1 MFEIMKKIVKINTAK
16 LILFASLFY
25 MASAV
30 IVYLL
35 EPDNFK
41 NPFIAFWWVMTTV
54 TTIGYGDYVPQT
66 VPGMLYGIFLYITGI
81 GLIGIILGKVVDFF
95 TYYGRL
101 KMEGKLDYAG
111 KDHFLIIGWSRS
123 VEKTIEEILLSRDI
137 KTDVVLIDSLK
148 EAPFKHER
156 FHYIQGDP
164 TDKKVLQKAGIDKS
178 RSVSIFA
185 SGNHS
190 DILMDGKTLLIA
202 SSIERY
208 AIEKDINVYTIVE
221 IVNQNHVDMFMHA
234 GVNEFVLS
242 NEGFPHL
249 MAKALLNHGST
260 RLFMELLNHTYGE
273 NIWEIKPSASWKTYR
288 DAFESLREKG
298 ANLIAEGSD
307 FSIVRRLDEAIPP
320 NASLYIITDQKT
332 YDSLD
337 VEKL

>member
-1 MFEIMKKIVKINTAK
+1 MFEIMRKIIKINTAK
-16 LILFASLFY
+16 LILFSSIFY
-25 MASAV
+25 VASAF

-41 NPFIAFWWVMTTV
+41 SPFIAFWWVMTTV
-54 TTIGYGDYVPQT
+54 TTIGYGDYVPRT
-66 VPGMLYGIFLYITGI
+66 VPGMLYGIFLYLFGI
-81 GLIGIILGKVVDFF
+81 GLIGIILGKIVDFF

-101 KMEGKLDYAG
+101 KMEGKLDYTG

-123 VEKTIEEILLSRDI
+123 VQQTIEEILLSLDV
-137 KTDVVLIDSLK
+137 TSDVVLIDSLK

-164 TDKKVLQKAGIDKS
+164 TDKKILRKAGIDKT

-185 SGNHS
+185 SGNYS
-190 DILMDGKTLLIA
+190 DVLMDGKTLLVA

-208 AIEKDINVYTIVE
+208 AVENEVDIYTIAE
-221 IVNQNHVDMFMHA
+221 IVNQNHVEMFMHA

-288 DAFESLREKG
+288 DAFDSLRERG

-307 FSIVRRLDEAIPP
+307 FSIVRRLDEAIP
-320 NASLYIITDQKT
+320 ADARLYIITDQKT

-337 VEKL
+337 VEKI

>member
-16 LILFASLFY
+16 LLLYTSVFY
-25 MASAV
+25 ITSAFV
-30 IVYLL
+30 IYFL

-41 NPFIAFWWVMTTV
+41 NPLIAFWWVMTTV
-54 TTIGYGDYVPQT
+54 TTIGYGDYVPLT
-66 VPGMLYGIFLYITGI
+66 APGMMYGIFLYLIGI

-101 KMEGKLDYAG
+101 KMEGKLDYTG

-123 VEKTIEEILLSRDI
+123 VQKTIEEILLSRDI
-137 KTDVVLIDSLK
+137 KTDVVLLDSLK
-148 EAPFKHER
+148 EAPFKHDR
-156 FHYIQGDP
+156 FHYVQGDP
-164 TDKKVLQKAGIDKS
+164 TDQKVLKKAGIEKA

-185 SGNHS
+185 SGDHS

-208 AIEKDINVYTIVE
+208 AVEKDIKIYTIVE
-221 IVNQNHVDMFMHA
+221 IVKQNHVDLFMHA

-273 NIWEIKPSASWKTYR
+273 NIWEIKSSPSWTTYR
-288 DAFESLREKG
+288 DAFVALREHG

-307 FSIVRRLDEAIPP
+307 FGIVRKLDDPIPT
-320 NASLYIITDQKT
+320 NARLYIITDQKT
-332 YDSLD
+332 FESLD
-337 VEKL
+337 VEKI

>member
-1 MFEIMKKIVKINTAK
+1 MKKIVKINTAK
-16 LILFASLFY
+16 LIVFASLFY
-25 MASAV
+25 MMSAV

-54 TTIGYGDYVPQT
+54 TTIGYGDYVPRT
-66 VPGMLYGIFLYITGI
+66 IPGMLYGIFLYLFGI

-101 KMEGKLDYAG
+101 KMEGKLDYTG

-123 VEKTIEEILLSRDI
+123 VQKTIEEILLSRDI
-137 KTDVVLIDSLK
+137 KTDVVLVDSLK

-164 TDKKVLQKAGIDKS
+164 TDKKVLQNAGIDKA

-208 AIEKDINVYTIVE
+208 AVEKDIKIYTIVE

-288 DAFESLREKG
+288 DAFESLRESG

-307 FSIVRRLDEAIPP
+307 FSIVRRLDEMIPP
-320 NASLYIITDQKT
+320 DARLYIITDQKT
-332 YDSLD
+332 YDSLE
-337 VEKL
+337 VEKT

>member
-1 MFEIMKKIVKINTAK
+1 MFEIMRKIIKINTAK
-16 LILFASLFY
+16 LILFSSIFY
-25 MASAV
+25 VASAF

-41 NPFIAFWWVMTTV
+41 SPFIAFWWVMTTV
-54 TTIGYGDYVPQT
+54 TTIGYGDYVPRT
-66 VPGMLYGIFLYITGI
+66 VPGMIYGIFLYLFGI
-81 GLIGIILGKVVDFF
+81 GLIGIILGKIVDFF

-101 KMEGKLDYAG
+101 KMEGKLDYTG

-123 VEKTIEEILLSRDI
+123 VQQTIEEILLSLDV
-137 KTDVVLIDSLK
+137 TSDVVLIDSLK

-164 TDKKVLQKAGIDKS
+164 TDKKILRKAGIDKT

-185 SGNHS
+185 SGNYS
-190 DILMDGKTLLIA
+190 DVLMDGKTLLVA

-208 AIEKDINVYTIVE
+208 AVENEVDIYTIAE
-221 IVNQNHVDMFMHA
+221 IVNQNHVEMFMHA

-288 DAFESLREKG
+288 DAFDSLRERG

-307 FSIVRRLDEAIPP
+307 FSIVRRLDEAIP
-320 NASLYIITDQKT
+320 ADARLYIITDQKT
-332 YDSLD
+332 YDRLD
-337 VEKL
+337 VEKI

>member
-1 MFEIMKKIVKINTAK
+1 MFEIMRKIIKINTAK
-16 LILFASLFY
+16 LILFSSIFY
-25 MASAV
+25 VASAF

-41 NPFIAFWWVMTTV
+41 SPFIAFWWVMTTV
-54 TTIGYGDYVPQT
+54 TTIGYGDYVPRT
-66 VPGMLYGIFLYITGI
+66 VPGMLYGIFLYLFGI
-81 GLIGIILGKVVDFF
+81 GLIGIILGKIVDFF

-101 KMEGKLDYAG
+101 KMEGKLDYTG

-123 VEKTIEEILLSRDI
+123 VQQTIEEILLSGDV
-137 KTDVVLIDSLK
+137 TSDVVLIDSLK

-164 TDKKVLQKAGIDKS
+164 TDKKILRKAGIDKT

-185 SGNHS
+185 SGNYS
-190 DILMDGKTLLIA
+190 DVLMDGKTLLVA

-208 AIEKDINVYTIVE
+208 AVENEVDIYTIAE
-221 IVNQNHVDMFMHA
+221 IVNQNHVEMFMHA

-288 DAFESLREKG
+288 DAFDSLRERG

-307 FSIVRRLDEAIPP
+307 FSIVRRLDEAIP
-320 NASLYIITDQKT
+320 ADARLYIITDQKT
-332 YDSLD
+332 YDRLD
-337 VEKL
+337 VEKI

>member
-1 MFEIMKKIVKINTAK
+1 MFEIMRKIIKINTAK
-16 LILFASLFY
+16 LVLFSFIFY
-25 MASAV
+25 VVSAF

-54 TTIGYGDYVPQT
+54 TTIGYGDYVPRT
-66 VPGMLYGIFLYITGI
+66 TPGMIYGIFLYLFGI
-81 GLIGIILGKVVDFF
+81 GLIGIILGKIVDFF

-101 KMEGKLDYAG
+101 KMEGKLDYTG
-111 KDHFLIIGWSRS
+111 KDHFLIIGWSKS
-123 VEKTIEEILLSRDI
+123 VQQTIEEILLSRDV
-137 KTDVVLIDSLK
+137 TSDVVLIDSLK
-148 EAPFKHER
+148 EAPFKNER

-164 TDKKVLQKAGIDKS
+164 TDKKILRKAGIDKT

-190 DILMDGKTLLIA
+190 DVLMDGKTLLVA

-208 AIEKDINVYTIVE
+208 AVENEVNIYTIAE

-260 RLFMELLNHTYGE
+260 RLLMELLNHTYGE
-273 NIWEIKPSASWKTYR
+273 NIWEIKPSVSWKTYR
-288 DAFESLREKG
+288 DAFDSLRERG

-307 FSIVRRLDEAIPP
+307 FSIVRRLDEVIPSD
-320 NASLYIITDQKT
+320 ARLYIITDQKT
-332 YDSLD
+332 YDTLD